1 MFRETDPRAMTPRRF
16 LMILGNECAAKVQE
30 IMADEPYE
38 GMQIRNE
45 NELSRYTQGTTLAA
59 FVVGGGEAQAPCTM
73 VFRWAPNPQP
83 SNLFAM
89 CGEEAKTPQ
98 ITAVFWYASH
108 FQTSFVLVRE
118 GGIHAHDASQPLQQN
133 GAPDHQDMPK
143 FCV

>member
-1 MFRETDPRAMTPRRF
+1 
-16 LMILGNECAAKVQE
+16 
-30 IMADEPYE
+30 MADEPYE
-38 GMQIRNE
+38 GMQIMNE
-45 NELSRYTQGTTLAA
+45 HELSRYTQGTTLAA

-83 SNLFAM
+83 SNLFAI

-98 ITAVFWYASH
+98 ITAVFWYASQ

-118 GGIHAHDASQPLQQN
+118 GGIHAHDASHLSQQN
-133 GAPDHQDMPK
+133 CASHHQDMPK